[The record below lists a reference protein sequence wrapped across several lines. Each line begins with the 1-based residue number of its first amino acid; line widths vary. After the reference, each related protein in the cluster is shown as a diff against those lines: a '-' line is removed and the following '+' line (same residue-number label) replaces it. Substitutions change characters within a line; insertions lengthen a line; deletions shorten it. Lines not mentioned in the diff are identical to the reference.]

1 VSFFDRLRGLTEETR
16 EALRKES
23 AASKEAERV
32 RRLAEDEL
40 RRQRESSLR
49 LGHDTFKRLDAVR
62 KVREF
67 DRQAKELFGEPPP
80 PRETAGAAERPPTR
94 VRDGISESDESIWVE
109 GAGGAV
115 ARSEPD
121 GESHRRWT
129 EPRVFVRV
137 RYHLA
142 SQRLWVEPPEG
153 IIHSGNGPYLSPP
166 AGALPAAEW
175 TVAAFDDALLSR
187 WAPQPE
193 E

>member
-1 VSFFDRLRGLTEETR
+1 VSFFDRLKELTEESR
-16 EALRKES
+16 AALRKEA

-32 RRLAEDEL
+32 RRLAEEEL

-49 LGHDTFKRLDAVR
+49 LGHDTFRRLDVVR

-80 PRETAGAAERPPTR
+80 ASGMGGDAERPPTR
-94 VRDGISESDESIWVE
+94 VRDGISEGDESIWVE
-109 GAGGAV
+109 GAGGGV

-121 GESHRRWT
+121 GEGQRRWS

-137 RYHLA
+137 RYHIA

-153 IIHSGNGPYLSPP
+153 IIHSENGAYLSPP

-175 TVAAFDDALLSR
+175 TVDALDEALLSR
-187 WAPQPE
+187 WAPRRE